1 MRKDGDWG
9 CVPKGRLAA
18 DLFAGDVLE
27 LMDEVGQLDVRR
39 IKIVR
44 KIKIVQWVN
53 MEDRYE
59 HRDKSL

>member
-39 IKIVR
+39 INIVR
-44 KIKIVQWVN
+44 KIKIVQ
-53 MEDRYE
+53 
-59 HRDKSL
+59 

>member
-9 CVPKGRLAA
+9 CEPKGRLAA

-27 LMDEVGQLDVRR
+27 LMDEVGQLNVRIIYTLQR
-39 IKIVR
+39 I
-44 KIKIVQWVN
+44 N